1 MANEIERKF
10 KVLSTDVLKG
20 LTGAHLTQGYLP
32 PTAARVRGVLTA
44 DAAWLLLEVPGTNGY
59 ELMFEYAVPLS
70 DAEAYQSLK
79 TAVTVRIRVT
89 AEQAWLTIK
98 GPATNGSRVELEYDI
113 PLPDAQALLALAGV
127 TSLSKTRYCIAH
139 EGFVYELDE
148 YHGHLSGLFSVEVE
162 LPSIDEP
169 INLPQWVGD
178 EVTGVRAWDN
188 DMLARVGRP
197 AAH

>member
-10 KVLSTDVLKG
+10 KVKALDVLKG
-20 LTGAHLTQGYLP
+20 LTGAHLTQGYIP
-32 PTAARVRGVLTA
+32 PSAAVVRAVV
-44 DAAWLLLEVPGTNGY
+44 DAHTAWLMFEVSGDNGY
-59 ELMFEYAVPLS
+59 EQKFKYAVPPS
-70 DAEAYQSLK
+70 DAESFQSLK

-127 TSLSKTRYCIAH
+127 TSLSKTRYCIPH

-148 YHGHLSGLFSVEVE
+148 YHGDLSGLFSVEVE

-169 INLPQWVGD
+169 INLPDWVGD

-188 DMLARVGRP
+188 DMLARAGRP
-197 AAH
+197 EAV